1 MMRGRSFFTPSP
13 CALHGTPSLQGGDA
27 AEAPLRIPFTFI
39 HQRAL
44 HVQQLVVESAAA
56 GAPLSKGKE
65 HMTAELL
72 PVTYAPLL
80 VALSFLV
87 SAVGAYT
94 ALLAA
99 GAARTDDQPVNR
111 INVLLAGVALGGV
124 GIWSMHFIGMVAWQV
139 DLSVGYRLLETMVSL
154 VAAVIV
160 SSLALGYVASGP
172 VSLRRLLVAG
182 PLAGIGVAVMHYL
195 GMYSMRFNGYFDW
208 NASVV
213 GLSVL
218 IAMTAATAALW
229 LAFNTKQR
237 SHRVAAALVMAT
249 AVCTMHYTGMA
260 AASVICTTAN
270 RAAMLPGLLRPV
282 DLPPMVMIIALG
294 VAGIIAVDLLIQRVN
309 ARGVAPNT
317 SSPMGGLQRGSLN
330 RATRA
335 S

>member
-1 MMRGRSFFTPSP
+1 
-13 CALHGTPSLQGGDA
+13 
-27 AEAPLRIPFTFI
+27 
-39 HQRAL
+39 
-44 HVQQLVVESAAA
+44 
-56 GAPLSKGKE
+56 
-65 HMTAELL
+65 MTAELL

-99 GAARTDDQPVNR
+99 GAARTNGQPVNR
-111 INVLLAGVALGGV
+111 INILLAGVALGGI

-139 DLSVGYRLLETMVSL
+139 DLGVGYRLLETMVSL

-172 VSLRRLLVAG
+172 VSPRRLLVAG

-195 GMYSMRFNGYFDW
+195 GMYSMRFNGFFDW

-213 GLSVL
+213 ALSVL

-229 LAFNTKQR
+229 LAFNARQR

-270 RAAMLPGLLRPV
+270 RAAMLPGLLRPA

-309 ARGVAPNT
+309 GRGVATNA
-317 SSPMGGLQRGSLN
+317 SNPMSGLHRASLN
-330 RATRA
+330 RATRG
-335 S
+335 